1 MKKNNLQSIKL
12 RDSITILDLP
22 PNERPRERLAKVG
35 EKNLSNAELLAIILK
50 TGSKGNTAIDLAT
63 NLLSKYNGDMKQLF
77 SADIQELSKIKGI
90 GLAKAAQ
97 IKACFEL
104 ARRMFEKQKHI
115 QEVISLL
122 MPELRNKKQEKVIA
136 VILDERNKIRSY
148 KTISIGGIDINFFK
162 LIEVFKIAI
171 KENSNSIIIVHNHP
185 SGDPEPSEDDIKTTK
200 KLIYAGERIGIS
212 VQDHIIIGDGRYI
225 SMKEEGII

>member
-1 MKKNNLQSIKL
+1 M
-12 RDSITILDLP
+12 
-22 PNERPRERLAKVG
+22 
-35 EKNLSNAELLAIILK
+35 
-50 TGSKGNTAIDLAT
+50 
-63 NLLSKYNGDMKQLF
+63 
-77 SADIQELSKIKGI
+77 
-90 GLAKAAQ
+90 
-97 IKACFEL
+97 
-104 ARRMFEKQKHI
+104 

-122 MPELRNKKQEKVIA
+122 MPEMRSKKQEKVIA
-136 VILDERNKIRSY
+136 VILDERNKIMSY

-200 KLIYAGERIGIS
+200 KLIYAGEKIGIS